1 MGAVNRYVE
10 LTAFNRMKFFT
21 FKPNQSLNNLNCFIG
36 RMPKDE
42 LHLLPLREV
51 RGKKRKAHGN
61 THPSIVYFQVE
72 LTHLVEK
79 DPLQVTNDSH
89 IK

>member
-1 MGAVNRYVE
+1 
-10 LTAFNRMKFFT
+10 
-21 FKPNQSLNNLNCFIG
+21 
-36 RMPKDE
+36 MPKEE
-42 LHLLPLREV
+42 LHLLPLREI

-79 DPLQVTNDSH
+79 EPLQVTNDFH